1 VGAHLFN
8 VISPREIR
16 RRKMLII
23 VRRAGIAFL
32 TLFIVMTLTF
42 FLVRKVPGDPLYMWA
57 MDLVQTYGM
66 DFDSAYAQVK
76 QMYDYDPNEPLSQQY
91 IRYVKGLLRGNL
103 GTSMVYKISTN
114 RIIVKA
120 LPWTVFVLSISLLIS
135 FGLGSLMGMVIA
147 WKRKTALDPIIT
159 AYAAFT
165 GATPDYITAL
175 ILLIVFAINLKLF
188 PMKGAYD
195 SAFTPGF
202 NWPFIKSVLY
212 HAVLPISA
220 YVFENTAAWAMAM
233 KGSAVS
239 VLGEDYIMAAR
250 ARGLRERRI
259 MISYMGRNAI
269 LPLVT
274 GLAIALGVMLGG
286 AAFIETIFAYPGIG
300 WFLNQ
305 ATTRMDFG
313 LMQGLFLV
321 IAAATIFSNLIAD
334 VLYSR
339 LDPRIKWEE

>member
-1 VGAHLFN
+1 
-8 VISPREIR
+8 
-16 RRKMLII
+16 MLII

-32 TLFIVMTLTF
+32 TLLIVMTLTF
-42 FLVRKVPGDPLYMWA
+42 FLLRRMPGDPLYMWA
-57 MDLVQTYGM
+57 MELVQVHGM
-66 DFDSAYAQVK
+66 DFDSAYEQVK
-76 QMYDYDPNEPLSQQY
+76 QMYDYDPDEPLGQQY
-91 IRYVKGLLRGNL
+91 IRYIKGLMKGNL
-103 GTSMVYKISTN
+103 GTSMIYKISTN
-114 RIIVKA
+114 EIIIKA

-135 FGLGSLMGMVIA
+135 FGLGSLMGIVIA
-147 WKRKTALDPIIT
+147 WKRKTALEPIVT

-175 ILLIVFAINLKLF
+175 ILLIVFAANLRLF

-195 SAFTPGF
+195 SALTPGF
-202 NWPFIKSVLY
+202 NWPFIKSVLH

-220 YVFENTAAWAMAM
+220 YVFESTAAWAMAM

-250 ARGLRERRI
+250 ARGLKERRI

-274 GLAIALGVMLGG
+274 GLAIALGTMLGG
-286 AAFIETIFAYPGIG
+286 ATFIETIFAYPGIG
-300 WFLNQ
+300 WFFAQ

-321 IAAATIFSNLIAD
+321 TAVVTIFSNLVAD
-334 VLYSR
+334 ILYSR
-339 LDPRIKWEE
+339 LDPRIKVEE

>member
-1 VGAHLFN
+1 MV
-8 VISPREIR
+8 VILR
-16 RRKMLII
+16 RM
-23 VRRAGIAFL
+23 GIAL
-32 TLFIVMTLTF
+32 ITLFIVITLTF
-42 FLVRKVPGDPLYMWA
+42 FLLRKVPGDPLYMWA
-57 MDLVQTYGM
+57 MELVQSYGM
-66 DFDSAYAQVK
+66 DFDSAYAYVK
-76 QMYDYDPNEPLSQQY
+76 QLYDYDPHEPLIPQY
-91 IRYVKGLLRGNL
+91 IRYIRGLLRGNL
-103 GTSMVYKISTN
+103 GTSMVYKISVN
-114 RIIVKA
+114 EILLKA

-135 FGLGSLMGMVIA
+135 FTLGTLMGMVVA
-147 WKRKTALDPIIT
+147 WKRKTSLDPIIT

-195 SAFTPGF
+195 SALTPGF
-202 NWPFIKSVLY
+202 NWPFIKSVLH

-250 ARGLRERRI
+250 ARGLKERRI
-259 MISYMGRNAI
+259 MVFYMGRNAV

-274 GLAIALGVMLGG
+274 GLAIALGTMLGG
-286 AAFIETIFAYPGIG
+286 ATFIETIFAYPGIG
-300 WFLNQ
+300 WFFGQ
-305 ATTRMDFG
+305 ATTRLDFG

-321 IAAATIFSNLIAD
+321 TAAATIFSNLLAD
-334 VLYSR
+334 ILYSR
-339 LDPRIKWEE
+339 LDPRIKLEE

>member
-1 VGAHLFN
+1 
-8 VISPREIR
+8 
-16 RRKMLII
+16 MLII
-23 VRRAGIAFL
+23 VRKAGIAFL
-32 TLFIVMTLTF
+32 TLLIVITLTF
-42 FLVRKVPGDPLYMWA
+42 FLLRRMPGDPLYMWA
-57 MDLVQTYGM
+57 MELVQTHGM
-66 DFDSAYAQVK
+66 DFESAYEQVK
-76 QMYDYDPNEPLSQQY
+76 QMYDYDPDEPMGQQY
-91 IRYVKGLLRGNL
+91 IRYIKGLMKGNL

-114 RIIVKA
+114 EIIITA
-120 LPWTVFVLSISLLIS
+120 LPWTVFLLSISLLIS
-135 FGLGSLMGMVIA
+135 FGLGSLMGIVIA
-147 WKRKTALDPIIT
+147 WKRKTALEPIVT

-175 ILLIVFAINLKLF
+175 ILLIVFAANLRLF

-195 SAFTPGF
+195 SALTPGF
-202 NWPFIKSVLY
+202 NWPFIKSVLH

-220 YVFENTAAWAMAM
+220 YVFESTAAWAMAM

-250 ARGLRERRI
+250 ARGLKERRI
-259 MISYMGRNAI
+259 MISYMGKNAT

-286 AAFIETIFAYPGIG
+286 ATFIETIFAYPGIG
-300 WFLNQ
+300 WFFAQ

-321 IAAATIFSNLIAD
+321 TAVVTIFSNLVAD
-334 VLYSR
+334 ILYSR
-339 LDPRIKWEE
+339 LDPRIKVEE

>member
-1 VGAHLFN
+1 
-8 VISPREIR
+8 
-16 RRKMLII
+16 MLII
-23 VRRAGIAFL
+23 VRRAGIALL
-32 TLFIVMTLTF
+32 TLLIVITLTF
-42 FLVRKVPGDPLYMWA
+42 FLLRKVPGDPLYMWA
-57 MDLVQTYGM
+57 MELVQTHGL
-66 DFDSAYAQVK
+66 DFESAYEQVK
-76 QMYDYDPNEPLSQQY
+76 QMYDYDPNEPLGQQY
-91 IRYVKGLLRGNL
+91 IRYIKGLMKGNL

-114 RIIVKA
+114 KIIVRA

-147 WKRKTALDPIIT
+147 WKRKTALEPIVT

-175 ILLIVFAINLKLF
+175 ILLIVFAANLRLF

-195 SAFTPGF
+195 SALTPGF
-202 NWPFIKSVLY
+202 NWPFIKSVLR
-212 HAVLPISA
+212 HAVLPITA
-220 YVFENTAAWAMAM
+220 YVFESTAAWAMAM

-250 ARGLRERRI
+250 ARGLKERRI

-274 GLAIALGVMLGG
+274 GLAIALGTMLGG
-286 AAFIETIFAYPGIG
+286 ATFIETIFSYPGIG
-300 WFLNQ
+300 WFFGQ

-321 IAAATIFSNLIAD
+321 TAVVTIFSNLVAD
-334 VLYSR
+334 ILYSR
-339 LDPRIKWEE
+339 LDPRIKVEG

>member
-1 VGAHLFN
+1 MV
-8 VISPREIR
+8 VILR
-16 RRKMLII
+16 RM
-23 VRRAGIAFL
+23 GIAL
-32 TLFIVMTLTF
+32 ITLFIVITLTF
-42 FLVRKVPGDPLYMWA
+42 FLLRKVPGDPLYMWA
-57 MDLVQTYGM
+57 MELVQSYGM
-66 DFDSAYAQVK
+66 DFDSAYAYVK
-76 QMYDYDPNEPLSQQY
+76 QLYDYDPHEPLIPQY
-91 IRYVKGLLRGNL
+91 IRYIRGLLRGNL
-103 GTSMVYKISTN
+103 GTSMVYKISVN
-114 RIIVKA
+114 EILLKA

-135 FGLGSLMGMVIA
+135 FTLGTLMGMVVA
-147 WKRKTALDPIIT
+147 WKRKTSLDPIIT

-195 SAFTPGF
+195 SALTPGF
-202 NWPFIKSVLY
+202 NWPFIKSVLH

-250 ARGLRERRI
+250 ARGLKERRI
-259 MISYMGRNAI
+259 MVFYMGRNAV

-274 GLAIALGVMLGG
+274 SLAIALGVMLGG
-286 AAFIETIFAYPGIG
+286 ATFIETIFAYPGIG
-300 WFLNQ
+300 WFFGQ
-305 ATTRMDFG
+305 ATTRLDFG

-321 IAAATIFSNLIAD
+321 TAAATIFSNLLAD
-334 VLYSR
+334 ILYSR
-339 LDPRIKWEE
+339 LDPRIKLEE

>member
-1 VGAHLFN
+1 
-8 VISPREIR
+8 
-16 RRKMLII
+16 MLII
-23 VRRAGIAFL
+23 VRKAGIAFL
-32 TLFIVMTLTF
+32 TLLIVITLTF
-42 FLVRKVPGDPLYMWA
+42 FLLRRMPGDPLYMWA
-57 MDLVQTYGM
+57 MELVQTHGM
-66 DFDSAYAQVK
+66 DFESAYEQVK
-76 QMYDYDPNEPLSQQY
+76 QMYDYDPDEPMGQQY
-91 IRYVKGLLRGNL
+91 IRYIKGLMKGNL

-114 RIIVKA
+114 EIIITA
-120 LPWTVFVLSISLLIS
+120 LPWTVFLLSISLLIS

-147 WKRKTALDPIIT
+147 WKRKTALEPIVT

-175 ILLIVFAINLKLF
+175 ILLIVFAANLRLF

-195 SAFTPGF
+195 SALTPGF
-202 NWPFIKSVLY
+202 NWPFIKSVLR
-212 HAVLPISA
+212 HAVLPITA
-220 YVFENTAAWAMAM
+220 YVFESTAAWAMAM

-250 ARGLRERRI
+250 ARGLKERRI

-274 GLAIALGVMLGG
+274 GLAIALGTMLGG
-286 AAFIETIFAYPGIG
+286 ATFIETIFSYPGIG
-300 WFLNQ
+300 WFFAQ

-321 IAAATIFSNLIAD
+321 TAVVTIFSNLVAD
-334 VLYSR
+334 ILYSR
-339 LDPRIKWEE
+339 LDPRIKVEE

>member
-1 VGAHLFN
+1 
-8 VISPREIR
+8 
-16 RRKMLII
+16 MLII

-32 TLFIVMTLTF
+32 TLLIVITLTF
-42 FLVRKVPGDPLYMWA
+42 FLLRRMPGDPLYMWA
-57 MDLVQTYGM
+57 MELVQVHGM
-66 DFDSAYAQVK
+66 DFDSAYEQVK
-76 QMYDYDPNEPLSQQY
+76 QMYDYDPDEPLGQQY
-91 IRYVKGLLRGNL
+91 IRYIKGLMKGNL
-103 GTSMVYKISTN
+103 GTSMIYKISTN
-114 RIIVKA
+114 EIIIKA

-135 FGLGSLMGMVIA
+135 FGLGSLMGIVIA
-147 WKRKTALDPIIT
+147 WKRKTALEPIVT

-175 ILLIVFAINLKLF
+175 ILLIVFAANLRLF

-195 SAFTPGF
+195 SALTPGF
-202 NWPFIKSVLY
+202 NWPFIKSVLH

-220 YVFENTAAWAMAM
+220 YVFESTAAWAMAM

-250 ARGLRERRI
+250 ARGLKERRI

-274 GLAIALGVMLGG
+274 GLAIALGTMLGG
-286 AAFIETIFAYPGIG
+286 ATFIETIFSYPGIG
-300 WFLNQ
+300 WFFAQ

-321 IAAATIFSNLIAD
+321 TAVVTIFSNLVAD
-334 VLYSR
+334 ILYSR
-339 LDPRIKWEE
+339 LDPRIKVEE

>member
-1 VGAHLFN
+1 
-8 VISPREIR
+8 
-16 RRKMLII
+16 MLII

-32 TLFIVMTLTF
+32 TLLIVMTLTF
-42 FLVRKVPGDPLYMWA
+42 FLLRRMPGDPLYMWA
-57 MDLVQTYGM
+57 MELVQVHGM
-66 DFDSAYAQVK
+66 DFDSAYEQVK
-76 QMYDYDPNEPLSQQY
+76 QMYDYDPDEPLGQQY
-91 IRYVKGLLRGNL
+91 IRYIKGLMKGNL
-103 GTSMVYKISTN
+103 GTSMIYKISTN
-114 RIIVKA
+114 EIIIKA

-135 FGLGSLMGMVIA
+135 FGLGSLMGIVIA
-147 WKRKTALDPIIT
+147 WKRKTALEPIVT

-175 ILLIVFAINLKLF
+175 ILLIVFAANLRLF

-195 SAFTPGF
+195 SALTPGF
-202 NWPFIKSVLY
+202 NWPFIKSVLH

-220 YVFENTAAWAMAM
+220 YVFESTAAWAMAM

-239 VLGEDYIMAAR
+239 VLSEDYIMAAR

-274 GLAIALGVMLGG
+274 GLAIALGTMLGG
-286 AAFIETIFAYPGIG
+286 ATFIETIFAYPGIG
-300 WFLNQ
+300 WFFAQ

-321 IAAATIFSNLIAD
+321 TAVVTIFSNLVAD
-334 VLYSR
+334 ILYSR
-339 LDPRIKWEE
+339 LDPRIKVEE

>member
-1 VGAHLFN
+1 MV
-8 VISPREIR
+8 VILR
-16 RRKMLII
+16 RT
-23 VRRAGIAFL
+23 GIAL
-32 TLFIVMTLTF
+32 ITLFIVITLTF
-42 FLVRKVPGDPLYMWA
+42 FLLRKVPGDPLYMWA
-57 MDLVQTYGM
+57 MELVQSYGM
-66 DFDSAYAQVK
+66 DFDSAYAYVK
-76 QMYDYDPNEPLSQQY
+76 QLYDYDPHEPLIPQY
-91 IRYVKGLLRGNL
+91 IRYIRGLLRGNL
-103 GTSMVYKISTN
+103 GTSMVYKISVN
-114 RIIVKA
+114 EILLKA

-135 FGLGSLMGMVIA
+135 FTLGTLMGMVVA
-147 WKRKTALDPIIT
+147 WKRKTSLDPIIT

-195 SAFTPGF
+195 SALTPGF
-202 NWPFIKSVLY
+202 NWPFIKSVLH

-250 ARGLRERRI
+250 ARGLKERRI
-259 MISYMGRNAI
+259 MVFYMGRNAV

-274 GLAIALGVMLGG
+274 SLAIALWVMLGG
-286 AAFIETIFAYPGIG
+286 ATFIETIFAYPGIG
-300 WFLNQ
+300 WFFGQ
-305 ATTRMDFG
+305 ATTRLDFG

-321 IAAATIFSNLIAD
+321 TAAATIFSNLLAD
-334 VLYSR
+334 ILYSR
-339 LDPRIKWEE
+339 LDPRIKLEE

>member
-1 VGAHLFN
+1 
-8 VISPREIR
+8 
-16 RRKMLII
+16 MLII

-32 TLFIVMTLTF
+32 TLLIVITLTF
-42 FLVRKVPGDPLYMWA
+42 FLLRRMPGDPLYMWA
-57 MDLVQTYGM
+57 MELVQTHGM
-66 DFDSAYAQVK
+66 DFESAYEQVK
-76 QMYDYDPNEPLSQQY
+76 QMYDYDPDEPMGQQY
-91 IRYVKGLLRGNL
+91 IRYIKGLMKGNL

-114 RIIVKA
+114 EIIITA
-120 LPWTVFVLSISLLIS
+120 LPWTVFLLSISLLIS
-135 FGLGSLMGMVIA
+135 FGLGSLMGIVIA
-147 WKRKTALDPIIT
+147 WKRKTALEPIVT

-175 ILLIVFAINLKLF
+175 ILLIVFAANLRLF

-195 SAFTPGF
+195 SALTPGF
-202 NWPFIKSVLY
+202 NWPFIKSVLH

-220 YVFENTAAWAMAM
+220 YVFESTAAWAMAM

-250 ARGLRERRI
+250 ARGLKERRI
-259 MISYMGRNAI
+259 MISYMGKNAT
-269 LPLVT
+269 LPLIT

-286 AAFIETIFAYPGIG
+286 ATFIETIFAYPGIG
-300 WFLNQ
+300 WFFAQ

-321 IAAATIFSNLIAD
+321 TAVVTIFSNLVAD
-334 VLYSR
+334 ILYSR
-339 LDPRIKWEE
+339 LDPRIKVEE

>member
-1 VGAHLFN
+1 
-8 VISPREIR
+8 
-16 RRKMLII
+16 MLII
-23 VRRAGIAFL
+23 VRKAGIALL
-32 TLFIVMTLTF
+32 TLLIVMTLTF
-42 FLVRKVPGDPLYMWA
+42 FLLRRMPGDPLYMWA
-57 MDLVQTYGM
+57 MELVQVHGM
-66 DFDSAYAQVK
+66 DFDSAYEQVK
-76 QMYDYDPNEPLSQQY
+76 QMYDYDPDEPLGQQY
-91 IRYVKGLLRGNL
+91 IRYIKGLMKGNL
-103 GTSMVYKISTN
+103 GTSMIYKISTN
-114 RIIVKA
+114 EIIIKA

-135 FGLGSLMGMVIA
+135 FGLGSLMGIVIA
-147 WKRKTALDPIIT
+147 WKRKTALEPIVT

-175 ILLIVFAINLKLF
+175 ILLIVFAANLRLF

-195 SAFTPGF
+195 SALTPGF
-202 NWPFIKSVLY
+202 NWPFIKSVLH

-220 YVFENTAAWAMAM
+220 YVFESTAAWAMAM

-239 VLGEDYIMAAR
+239 VLSEDYIMAAR

-274 GLAIALGVMLGG
+274 GLAIALGTMLGG
-286 AAFIETIFAYPGIG
+286 ATFIETIFAYPGIG
-300 WFLNQ
+300 WFFAQ

-321 IAAATIFSNLIAD
+321 TAAVTIFSNLVAD
-334 VLYSR
+334 ILYSR
-339 LDPRIKWEE
+339 LDPRIKVEE

>member
-1 VGAHLFN
+1 
-8 VISPREIR
+8 
-16 RRKMLII
+16 MLII
-23 VRRAGIAFL
+23 VRRAGIALL
-32 TLFIVMTLTF
+32 TLLIVITLTF
-42 FLVRKVPGDPLYMWA
+42 FLLRLMPGDPLYMWA
-57 MDLVQTYGM
+57 MELVQTHGL
-66 DFDSAYAQVK
+66 DFESAYEQVK
-76 QMYDYDPNEPLSQQY
+76 QMYDYDPNEPMGQQY
-91 IRYVKGLLRGNL
+91 IRYIKGLMKGNL
-103 GTSMVYKISTN
+103 GTSMVYQISTN
-114 RIIVKA
+114 RIIFKA
-120 LPWTVFVLSISLLIS
+120 LPWTVFLLSISLLIS

-147 WKRKTALDPIIT
+147 WKRKTALEPIVT

-175 ILLIVFAINLKLF
+175 ILLIVFAANLRLF

-195 SAFTPGF
+195 SALTPGF
-202 NWPFIKSVLY
+202 NWPFIKSVLR

-220 YVFENTAAWAMAM
+220 YVFESTAAWAMAM

-250 ARGLRERRI
+250 ARGLKERRI

-274 GLAIALGVMLGG
+274 GLAIALGTMLGG
-286 AAFIETIFAYPGIG
+286 AIFIETIFSYPGIG
-300 WFLNQ
+300 WFFAQ

-321 IAAATIFSNLIAD
+321 TAAVTIFSNLVAD
-334 VLYSR
+334 ILYSR
-339 LDPRIKWEE
+339 LDPRIKLEE

>member
-1 VGAHLFN
+1 
-8 VISPREIR
+8 
-16 RRKMLII
+16 MLII
-23 VRRAGIAFL
+23 VRKAGIAFL
-32 TLFIVMTLTF
+32 TLLIVITLTF
-42 FLVRKVPGDPLYMWA
+42 FLLRRMPGDPLYMWA
-57 MDLVQTYGM
+57 MELVQTHGM
-66 DFDSAYAQVK
+66 DFESAYEQVK
-76 QMYDYDPNEPLSQQY
+76 QMYDYDPDEPMGQQY
-91 IRYVKGLLRGNL
+91 IRYIKGLMKGNL

-114 RIIVKA
+114 EIIITA
-120 LPWTVFVLSISLLIS
+120 LPWTVFLLSISLLIS
-135 FGLGSLMGMVIA
+135 FGLGSLMGIVIA
-147 WKRKTALDPIIT
+147 WKRKTALEPIVT

-175 ILLIVFAINLKLF
+175 ILLIVFAANLRLF

-195 SAFTPGF
+195 SALTPGF
-202 NWPFIKSVLY
+202 NWPFIKSVLH
-212 HAVLPISA
+212 HAVLPITA
-220 YVFENTAAWAMAM
+220 YVFESTAVWAMAM

-250 ARGLRERRI
+250 ARGLKERRI

-286 AAFIETIFAYPGIG
+286 ATFIETIFAYPGIG
-300 WFLNQ
+300 WFFAQ

-321 IAAATIFSNLIAD
+321 TAVVTIFSNLVAD
-334 VLYSR
+334 ILYSR
-339 LDPRIKWEE
+339 LDPRIKVEE

>member
-1 VGAHLFN
+1 ML
-8 VISPREIR
+8 VILR
-16 RRKMLII
+16 RT
-23 VRRAGIAFL
+23 GIAL
-32 TLFIVMTLTF
+32 ITLFIVITLTF
-42 FLVRKVPGDPLYMWA
+42 FLLRKVPGDPLYMWA
-57 MDLVQTYGM
+57 MELVQSYGM
-66 DFDSAYAQVK
+66 DFDSAYAYVQ
-76 QMYDYDPNEPLSQQY
+76 QLYDYDPHEPLIPQY
-91 IRYVKGLLRGNL
+91 IRYIRGLLGGNL
-103 GTSMVYKISTN
+103 GTSMVYKISVN
-114 RIIVKA
+114 KILLKA

-135 FGLGSLMGMVIA
+135 FSLGTLMGMVVA
-147 WKRKTALDPIIT
+147 WKRKTSLDPIIT

-195 SAFTPGF
+195 SALTPGF
-202 NWPFIKSVLY
+202 NWPFIKSVLH
-212 HAVLPISA
+212 HAILPISA

-250 ARGLRERRI
+250 ARGLKERRI
-259 MISYMGRNAI
+259 MVFYMGRNAV

-274 GLAIALGVMLGG
+274 SLAIALGAMLGG
-286 AAFIETIFAYPGIG
+286 ATFIETIFSYPGIG
-300 WFLNQ
+300 WFFGQ

-321 IAAATIFSNLIAD
+321 TAAATILSNLLAD
-334 VLYSR
+334 ILYSR
-339 LDPRIKWEE
+339 LDPRIKLEE

>member
-1 VGAHLFN
+1 
-8 VISPREIR
+8 
-16 RRKMLII
+16 MLII

-32 TLFIVMTLTF
+32 TLLIVITLTF
-42 FLVRKVPGDPLYMWA
+42 FILRRMPGDPLYMWA
-57 MDLVQTYGM
+57 MELVQLHGM
-66 DFDSAYAQVK
+66 DFESAYEQVK
-76 QMYDYDPNEPLSQQY
+76 QMYDYDPHEPLGQQY
-91 IRYVKGLLRGNL
+91 IRYIKGLMKGDL

-114 RIIVKA
+114 EIIIKA

-147 WKRKTALDPIIT
+147 WKRKTPLEPIVT

-175 ILLIVFAINLKLF
+175 ILLIVFAANLRLF

-195 SAFTPGF
+195 SALTPGF
-202 NWPFIKSVLY
+202 NWPFIKSVLR
-212 HAVLPISA
+212 HAVLPITA
-220 YVFENTAAWAMAM
+220 YVFESTAAWAMAM

-250 ARGLRERRI
+250 ARGLKERRI

-274 GLAIALGVMLGG
+274 GLAIALGTMLGG
-286 AAFIETIFAYPGIG
+286 ATFIETIFSYPGIG
-300 WFLNQ
+300 WFFAQ

-313 LMQGLFLV
+313 LMQGLFLMTAV
-321 IAAATIFSNLIAD
+321 VTIFSNLVAD
-334 VLYSR
+334 ILYSR
-339 LDPRIKWEE
+339 LDPRIKVEE

>member
-1 VGAHLFN
+1 
-8 VISPREIR
+8 
-16 RRKMLII
+16 MLII

-32 TLFIVMTLTF
+32 TLLIVITLTF
-42 FLVRKVPGDPLYMWA
+42 FLLRRMPGDPLYMWA
-57 MDLVQTYGM
+57 MELVQTHGM
-66 DFDSAYAQVK
+66 DFESAYEQVK
-76 QMYDYDPNEPLSQQY
+76 QMYDYDPDEPMGQQY
-91 IRYVKGLLRGNL
+91 IRYIKGLMKGNL

-114 RIIVKA
+114 EIIITA
-120 LPWTVFVLSISLLIS
+120 LPWTVFLLSISLLIS

-147 WKRKTALDPIIT
+147 WKRKTALEPIVT

-175 ILLIVFAINLKLF
+175 ILLIVFAANLRLF

-195 SAFTPGF
+195 SALTPGF
-202 NWPFIKSVLY
+202 NWPFIKSVLR
-212 HAVLPISA
+212 HAVLPITA
-220 YVFENTAAWAMAM
+220 YVFESTAAWAMAM

-250 ARGLRERRI
+250 ARGLKERRI

-274 GLAIALGVMLGG
+274 GLAIALGTMLGG
-286 AAFIETIFAYPGIG
+286 ATFIETIFSYPGIG
-300 WFLNQ
+300 WFFAQ

-321 IAAATIFSNLIAD
+321 TAVVTIFSNLVAD
-334 VLYSR
+334 ILYSR
-339 LDPRIKWEE
+339 LDPRIKLEV

>member
-1 VGAHLFN
+1 V
-8 VISPREIR
+8 VSR

-32 TLFIVMTLTF
+32 TLLIVMTLTF

-57 MDLVQTYGM
+57 MDLVQNYGL
-66 DFDSAYAQVK
+66 DFESAYEQVK
-76 QMYDYDPNEPLSQQY
+76 VMYDYDPNEPMTEQY
-91 IRYVKGLLRGNL
+91 INYVKGLLRGNL
-103 GTSMVYKISTN
+103 GTSMIYRISVN
-114 RIIVKA
+114 EILLKA

-135 FGLGSLMGMVIA
+135 FGLGSLMGMIMA
-147 WKRKTALDPIIT
+147 WKRKTPLDPIVT
-159 AYAAFT
+159 AYAALT

-195 SAFTPGF
+195 SALTPGF
-202 NWPFIKSVLY
+202 NWPFIKSVLR
-212 HAVLPISA
+212 HAVLPITA
-220 YVFENTAAWAMAM
+220 YVFESTAAWAMAM

-250 ARGLRERRI
+250 ARGLKERRI
-259 MISYMGRNAI
+259 MISYMGRNAV

-274 GLAIALGVMLGG
+274 GLAIALGTMLGG
-286 AAFIETIFAYPGIG
+286 ATFIETIFAYPGIG
-300 WFLNQ
+300 WFFGI

-313 LMQGLFLV
+313 LMQGLFLTT
-321 IAAATIFSNLIAD
+321 AAVTIFSNLVAD

-339 LDPRIKWEE
+339 LDPRIKVEE